1 MGRFLDAKIVRNM
14 AIGKMHEKYQVIV
27 FCIVLVGRLAK
38 TAILGRNSENEHP
51 HPHQQSMVES
61 RNVAEGYDGIHH
73 LVSTR
78 AEIGTGT
85 KADLLQVRSI

>member
-1 MGRFLDAKIVRNM
+1 M